1 MGMAVVNVGL
11 VGHIDKMTT
20 KRFRIFQRIAQAQ
33 GATTTSTTTSTAP
46 TTIPGSPNEVSV
58 TTYFPSFAEAWG
70 SSFKAPTDDLL
81 NTLNW
86 TIFILSIGELSLDQ
100 LRQQHFNVDASKYP
114 DPFLMGVVGFAG
126 QVYRLL
132 LNNGKPFVQKVSD
145 KRTPLETL
153 RTSITTNSKI
163 PDNLSNSFPQS
174 FLQTKI
180 GNFKSKVISILTQL
194 DALSVTR

>member
-1 MGMAVVNVGL
+1 MA
-11 VGHIDKMTT
+11 T
-20 KRFRIFQRIAQAQ
+20 KRFRIFQKIAQAQ
-33 GATTTSTTTSTAP
+33 TATTDTTTSQAP
-46 TTIPGSPNEVSV
+46 TTIPGSPNEVSIS
-58 TTYFPSFAEAWG
+58 TYFPTFAEAWG
-70 SSFKAPTDDLL
+70 ANYKAPVDSLL

-86 TIFILSIGELSLDQ
+86 TIFILSTGQLSLDQ
-100 LRQQHFNVDASKYP
+100 LRQQHFNMDASKYP
-114 DPFLMGVVGFAG
+114 DPFLSGVVGFAA

-132 LNNGKPFVQKVSD
+132 LNSGKPFTQRVSD
-145 KRTPLETL
+145 KQTPLEAL

-194 DALSVTR
+194 DALSATR